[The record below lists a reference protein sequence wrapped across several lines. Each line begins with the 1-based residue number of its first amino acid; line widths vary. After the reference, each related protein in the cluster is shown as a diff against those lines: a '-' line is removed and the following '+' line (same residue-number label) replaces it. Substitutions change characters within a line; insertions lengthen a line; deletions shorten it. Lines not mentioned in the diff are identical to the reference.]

1 MLWIL
6 PLLALVSPLFL
17 WPAELYLPVPF
28 LLEEIVKALLVY
40 PLAISEIK
48 FSDKVKLGVIIG
60 VLFSITESVLY
71 LFNIYQT
78 GSLNTLLTRL
88 LITTLLHVTTVLI
101 ILVPTKVS
109 RYWIILGLLMAI
121 LVHYLFN
128 GVITLLMNYSFINV

>member
-109 RYWIILGLLMAI
+109 KYWIILGLLMAI

-128 GVITLLMNYSFINV
+128 AVITLLMNYSFINV